1 VTIVITVCSSNQN
14 VYPRRKLSL
23 GGCTPGSE
31 MPSSTAAAA
40 AANNISATKQLSVDE
55 GID

>member
-1 VTIVITVCSSNQN
+1 VTVVIIAVCSSNEN

-31 MPSSTAAAA
+31 MPSSATAAH
-40 AANNISATKQLSVDE
+40 SVSVTKQLSVDE